1 MILTGNITRLAHCK
15 RKFDEF
21 NHLEVGRGLNFVI
34 PEHSEFSTAIG
45 AAVIGM
51 RQAEK

>member
-1 MILTGNITRLAHCK
+1 
-15 RKFDEF
+15 
-21 NHLEVGRGLNFVI
+21 VI
-34 PEHSEFSTAIG
+34 PEHSELSTAIG